1 MSTSQ
6 LLIEPQLAN
15 QCEDAEALHIWRQG
29 QVCAQLYPDQDIV
42 FRPVP
47 NGGIVI
53 RTLPALTGKLNRA
66 VGCGKDG
73 ELGKSTLME
82 LESLFSAI
90 GLAPEIH
97 LSPFAKPSTLQAL
110 IEHGY
115 EEQGVLSTHWCPL
128 ENSADESTPID
139 LSGTGAVETR
149 VVAAHDTEDFIEAS
163 IAGFQSNGRSRELLG
178 ALARI
183 ATRRTDT
190 QLFVALVDNEIAGS
204 AALAS
209 IETSEGSVAHLYLDS
224 TLPGFRC
231 RGVQQAL
238 IQARLHEARCRG
250 LSLATTITRV
260 GDGSARNV
268 ERAGLRIAY
277 TTAILTRPEL
287 RKGDETRNT
296 SRTQEEGE
304 ERVQE

>member
-1 MSTSQ
+1 MSTPQ

-47 NGGIVI
+47 NGGVAI

-73 ELGKSTLME
+73 ELGNSTLMG
-82 LESLFSAI
+82 LESLFSTI
-90 GLAPEIH
+90 GLTPEIH
-97 LSPFAKPSTLQAL
+97 LSPFAKPSTLQDL

-115 EEQGVLSTHWCPL
+115 EEQCVLSTYWCPL
-128 ENSADESTPID
+128 ENSADEPTSIAISETA
-139 LSGTGAVETR
+139 AVETR
-149 VVAAHDTEDFIEAS
+149 LVAAHETEDFIEAS

-209 IETSEGSVAHLYLDS
+209 IETLEGSVAHLYLDS
-224 TLPGFRC
+224 TLPGFRGQ
-231 RGVQQAL
+231 GVQKAL
-238 IQARLHEARCRG
+238 IQARLHEAQRRG

-277 TTAILTRPEL
+277 ATTVLTRPEL
-287 RKGDETRNT
+287 REGDDVRST
-296 SRTQEEGE
+296 SRAPEEEE
-304 ERVQE
+304 ERVKE